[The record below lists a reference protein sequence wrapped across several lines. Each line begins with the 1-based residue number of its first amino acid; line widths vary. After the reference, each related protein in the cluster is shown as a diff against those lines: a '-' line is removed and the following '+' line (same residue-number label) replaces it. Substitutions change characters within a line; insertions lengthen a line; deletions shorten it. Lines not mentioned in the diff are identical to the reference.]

1 MHDKPVLDGGFGE
14 SLQGLLNAEWH
25 HVCSLPL
32 LEWQTS
38 AFNRAKHHVSVSGVQ
53 TNYCKFNHQ
62 VLHKSDVSLT
72 VNEGMDIRGFIK
84 SMKESGLLDGHFTK
98 AILISMRSKSET

>member
-1 MHDKPVLDGGFGE
+1 MVDLAKVFKVYSTQNGTMSAAFRSQSGKPVPSPG
-14 SLQGLLNAEWH
+14 
-25 HVCSLPL
+25 V
-32 LEWQTS
+32 
-38 AFNRAKHHVSVSGVQ
+38 KHHVSVSGVQ

-62 VLHKSDVSLT
+62 VLRKSDVSLT

-98 AILISMRSKSET
+98 AILMSMRSKSEI